1 MADALTEVLRSVRLR
16 GGVFLDARFTAP
28 WCVAARISAEDCRPL
43 LAAPAQIVAYHY
55 VIEGR
60 LLLAM
65 EGATPL
71 EVEAGEIVLLPRN
84 DGHTL
89 ASAPGLPAVDA
100 DALIEPA
107 AEGGLARIVHGGG
120 GAPTHIVCGFLA
132 GEAAHDP
139 LMAALPRLL
148 KIGIEQGTSRDWVE
162 ASVKFA
168 ARELSQ
174 GRFGSS
180 SVMCRLAEL
189 LLAEALRSYAATLRE
204 DETGWLKGSRD
215 PYVGRALGLLHGR
228 IDAPWTAARLAAEVA
243 LSRSAFNERF
253 AALVGMPPMRYLT
266 FWRLRMAQE
275 KLREG
280 RGTVAQI
287 AHSVG
292 YESEVAFNRAFK
304 REFGHPPARWRD
316 LQRTA

>member
-1 MADALTEVLRSVRLR
+1 VRNA
-16 GGVFLDARFTAP
+16 GD
-28 WCVAARISAEDCRPL
+28 
-43 LAAPAQIVAYHY
+43 H
-55 VIEGR
+55 
-60 LLLAM
+60 
-65 EGATPL
+65 
-71 EVEAGEIVLLPRN
+71 EAGDAN
-84 DGHTL
+84 HAA
-89 ASAPGLPAVDA
+89 ASAT
-100 DALIEPA
+100 
-107 AEGGLARIVHGGG
+107 AEKVSCHRKS
-120 GAPTHIVCGFLA
+120 
-132 GEAAHDP
+132 DP
-139 LMAALPRLL
+139 
-148 KIGIEQGTSRDWVE
+148 SR
-162 ASVKFA
+162 

-180 SVMCRLAEL
+180 SVMCRLSEL

-215 PYVGRALGLLHGR
+215 PYVGRALGLLHGQ

-266 FWRLRMAQE
+266 FWRLRMARE
-275 KLREG
+275 KLRGG

-292 YESEVAFNRAFK
+292 YDSEVAFNRAFK

-316 LQRTA
+316 LQRPL